1 MHAGDADAACSNKYF
16 FPPYQKKKK
25 KEKCISLLC
34 FLFPRKSYRWI
45 PQRYPHLNF
54 PRSCSTF
61 LKQFS
66 YSSSS
71 SPVCADDYNF
81 HLHSFDPHSFYG
93 ALIDNSSHKRH
104 LGQIHALL
112 LVSRLQESRFLIN
125 SVRN

>member
-1 MHAGDADAACSNKYF
+1 MLAMQTPHALISISF
-16 FPPYQKKKK
+16 LLIKKKK
-25 KEKCISLLC
+25 KKREMYFSPLYPLPAKILPLDSATVPTFEFPA
-34 FLFPRKSYRWI
+34 FLFI
-45 PQRYPHLNF
+45 
-54 PRSCSTF
+54 F

-71 SPVCADDYNF
+71 SPVCADDDNF